1 VPLAIPQD
9 MKTDLILPFYQPHE
23 GWQDHLLES
32 VTALRRELNARGSSL
47 RVILAN
53 DGSPRSC
60 YPDDALESIRAA
72 ADEFVFSSYDV
83 NRGKGFCLRHAVR
96 QADGDI
102 QIYTDGDFPFGW
114 RCAADAFDRLVS
126 GADVVMGI
134 RGADYG
140 KALHPFRKWISRGVR
155 RLNRFLLGMPERCL
169 DTQAGM
175 KGFRGPGK
183 QAFLDTTVNSFLFD
197 TEFILLAWDRGLRID
212 TIPLSLRPGLSFSK
226 MGWKVLFRELR
237 HFLRIMFAHWFRKK
251 QHRPA
256 QD

>member
-1 VPLAIPQD
+1 
-9 MKTDLILPFYQPHE
+9 MKTDLILPFYKPHD
-23 GWQDHLLES
+23 GWQNHLLES
-32 VTALRRELNARGSSL
+32 VAALRQVLNARGSTL

-60 YPDDALESIRAA
+60 YPEETLDAIRAA
-72 ADEFVFSSYDV
+72 SDEFVFSTYDT
-83 NRGKGFCLRHAVR
+83 NHGKGFCLRHAVR

-114 RCAADAFDRLVS
+114 QCIADAFDRLNS

-134 RGADYG
+134 RGSDYG
-140 KALHPFRKWISRGVR
+140 KALHPLRKVISRGVR
-155 RLNRFLLGMPERCL
+155 RLNRFLLGMPERYL

-175 KGFRGPGK
+175 KGFRGAGK
-183 QAFLDTTVNSFLFD
+183 LAFLDTTVDTFLFD

-212 TIPLSLRPGLSFSK
+212 TISLSLRSGLSFSK
-226 MGWKVLFRELR
+226 MGWCVLLRELG
-237 HFLRIMFAHWFRKK
+237 HFLRIMPAHWFRKK